1 MVSRYSDDE
10 RADIQRR
17 AAEILAGINKP
28 PSPPK
33 PEPPKRDY
41 WQAPQREPAREPP
54 QSRTLTDA
62 EAQSLRNDVQ
72 ALRGGLLAQEQQHQ
86 QQLAD
91 FAKNIFSVLDAVF
104 ASLDKA
110 ADRFDQLNGE
120 LKRMRTEEQRSRTS
134 PLDLP
139 PLPLA
144 KRMQ

>member
-1 MVSRYSDDE
+1 M
-10 RADIQRR
+10 Q
-17 AAEILAGINKP
+17 
-28 PSPPK
+28 
-33 PEPPKRDY
+33 
-41 WQAPQREPAREPP
+41 QQ
-54 QSRTLTDA
+54 
-62 EAQSLRNDVQ
+62 LRQ
-72 ALRGGLLAQEQQHQ
+72 ALRGELLAQEQQHQ

>member
-28 PSPPK
+28 PS
-33 PEPPKRDY
+33 
-41 WQAPQREPAREPP
+41 
-54 QSRTLTDA
+54 RTLTDA
-62 EAQSLRNDVQ
+62 EAQSLRDDVQ
-72 ALRGGLLAQEQQHQ
+72 ALRGELLAQEQQHQ

-139 PLPLA
+139 PLPLSETDA
-144 KRMQ
+144 MTPAARSPTLDGTQAGYAARFTR